1 MKVTTDCRDT
11 WNMVR
16 FLVVDICQCASSQS
30 SPHPSRNQELA
41 WQCLPSKYVPC
52 KYPEGS
58 TLPEGTREILGTHR
72 GSIYSPPHMRTTAFH
87 LHWPEHWCG
96 AHFGMKQT
104 NWIRILFPPVE
115 MKRNGFGDHI
125 HVFWIHCAE
134 NRADFSLHLVIEP
147 PVSSNISAR
156 EIWAM
161 MRRQKKNGNPVEM
174 GANWVQG
181 TREDDGPENPI
192 WALVKKHGI
201 QM

>member
-1 MKVTTDCRDT
+1 MGFSNGSDYRLPGRMQYGQVSRCWHLSMCFKPEQPPPFT
-11 WNMVR
+11 
-16 FLVVDICQCASSQS
+16 QS
-30 SPHPSRNQELA
+30 GTGMAMS
-41 WQCLPSKYVPC
+41 LPSKYAPC

-161 MRRQKKNGNPVEM
+161 MRRQKKKWKPSRDGSKL
-174 GANWVQG
+174 GAGYTGGRWS
-181 TREDDGPENPI
+181 RESHMDTC
-192 WALVKKHGI
+192 
-201 QM
+201 